1 VNGHLEPVAAGAD
14 ATIAPGSTRGSSLVR
29 ARGLL
34 MDNLIWLILAATV
47 AFGSTLHGFLSP
59 TNLMN
64 VVWSSVP
71 IGLMVLGMFFVMLTG
86 GLDLSLESIFGV
98 APVIGVVVLAW
109 LTGVPD
115 FLAIPITL
123 GMGIVAGLLNG
134 LISVRLRVNP
144 FLVTLVGLLF
154 WRGLVIALIP
164 EGVYNLPKG
173 FTVIGGLRLFGVFPL
188 AIIVGLVLF
197 GVAYVVINRSAFG
210 KAVYA
215 VGSNPMAAYV
225 AGINVSRVRIAV
237 FVIAGTLSA
246 VGGLIE
252 VGRIGA
258 VVSDL
263 GQGSIM
269 MVFAGTILGGTSL
282 AGGRGRLSGILGAV
296 LVLGAIENVLNLV
309 GIDPSIRQMIFAAIL
324 LAAIVLASF
333 QDKTEAIAA

>member
-1 VNGHLEPVAAGAD
+1 
-14 ATIAPGSTRGSSLVR
+14 
-29 ARGLL
+29 

-47 AFGSTLHGFLSP
+47 LFGSTLQGFLSP

-98 APVIGVVVLAW
+98 APVIAVVALAQW
-109 LTGVPD
+109 IPGVPD
-115 FLAIPITL
+115 QTAIVLAL
-123 GMGIVAGLLNG
+123 GMGVVAGLLNG
-134 LISVRLRVNP
+134 LVSVRLRVNP
-144 FLVTLVGLLF
+144 FLVTLAGLLF

-164 EGVYNLPKG
+164 EGVYNLPDG
-173 FTVIGGLRLFGVFPL
+173 FTVVGGFKFFGVFPL
-188 AIIVGLVLF
+188 AIVIGLALF
-197 GVAYVVINRSAFG
+197 AIAYVVINRSAFG

-225 AGINVSRVRIAV
+225 AGINVARVRIAV
-237 FVIAGTLSA
+237 FVIAGVLSA
-246 VGGLIE
+246 IGGLIE

-269 MVFAGTILGGTSL
+269 MVFAGAILGGTSL

-296 LVLGAIENVLNLV
+296 LVLGAIENVLNLYGV
-309 GIDPSIRQMIFAAIL
+309 EPSIRQMIFAVIL

-333 QDKTEAIAA
+333 QDKTEAISA